1 MRQLICAV
9 VATIVIAGLWAG
21 RADAGKV
28 EVKGVHVCCG
38 QCATAIKTTLGKVDG
53 LSDVAAAK
61 GKPVT
66 FTTKDDKAT
75 TAGMKALLDAGFF
88 GTATDDG
95 KDVKVETDGPK
106 KGDKADEVTITGVHI
121 CCPACAGAVKTI
133 LGKVDGVSAVDAAK
147 GKPVTVKGKD
157 VDKAAVLEALNKG
170 GFNGKVEK

>member
-1 MRQLICAV
+1 MRKLFLAM
-9 VATIVIAGLWAG
+9 VATIAVAGLCAG

-38 QCATAIKTTLGKVDG
+38 ACANAIKAAVGKVDG
-53 LSDVAAAK
+53 VSDVAAAK

-75 TAGMKALLDAGFF
+75 AAGIKALLDAGFF

-95 KDVKVETDGPK
+95 KDVKVETAGPK

-133 LGKVDGVSAVDAAK
+133 LGKVDGVSGVDAAK

-157 VDKAAVLEALNKG
+157 VDKSAVIEALNKG
-170 GFNGKVEK
+170 GFNGKIEK